1 MSAPTLSIVIATYN
15 GARFLREQLDS
26 IYAQTLHADEVLAVD
41 DCSTDETVEILEEY
55 HRRYGLKYVVNEHN
69 LRVNANFEKA
79 LKLTSSDLIMF
90 CDQDDV
96 WMPNKIELMM
106 DKMYLMIR
114 EESKNTND
122 DIPLMVTSRDTYV
135 DSQMNISHSLAL
147 AADSDD
153 FKDTILYHLS
163 QGSASMFN
171 RKTLEYIFPFPD
183 WNTKICY
190 DFHVGYIVAMIGRK
204 YNMKESLMYYR
215 VHGGNV
221 TARSLKTVKDKS
233 NFFRHRDQSVL
244 PRHFIN
250 TFKYCNALI
259 SDHIPQDRLDY
270 VNKIIKIADTK
281 NPFTLLRLLFTTE
294 RITSKMRKNSIKNY
308 LLNLILFK

>member
-1 MSAPTLSIVIATYN
+1 MSTPTLSIVLATYN

-26 IYAQTLHADEVLAVD
+26 VYSQTLQADEVLAVD
-41 DCSTDETVEILEEY
+41 DCSTDDTVAILEEY
-55 HRRYGLKYVVNEHN
+55 HQRYGLKYVVNEHN

-79 LKLTSSDLIMF
+79 LKMATSDYIIF

-96 WMPNKIELMM
+96 WMPNKVELMM
-106 DKMYLMIR
+106 DRMKILVEDEKGI
-114 EESKNTND
+114 N

-135 DSQMNISHSLAL
+135 DENMNISHSLSL
-147 AADSDD
+147 TTDCDD
-153 FKDTILYHLS
+153 FKDTILFHLS
-163 QGSASMFN
+163 QGSASLFN
-171 RKTLEYIFPFPD
+171 RKTLDYIFPFPD
-183 WNTKICY
+183 WSTKICY

-221 TARSLKTVKDKS
+221 TATTLKPVRVKSK
-233 NFFRHRDQSVL
+233 FVRHRDQSVV

-250 TFKYCNALI
+250 TFKYCNSLI
-259 SDHIPQDRLDY
+259 YGQIPQDRLNY

-281 NPFTLLRLLFTTE
+281 NPFTLFRLLFTTE
-294 RITSKMRKNSIKNY
+294 RITPKMKKNCIKNY
-308 LLNLILFK
+308 LLNLILLK